1 MTSVLE
7 KFQPQEGINPAHALE
22 IHSYRYG
29 DEIVRE
35 GEPSLYFYVILSG
48 QVRISQKNKKIRVL
62 NDHDIFGLENVVFSR
77 PSSYSAKAL
86 TKSRVAMYGPEA
98 LDHFIHETPR
108 MIQSIM
114 VSTLHQLMQTTQNL
128 TQESETFALDD
139 VRVNFYSDNETV
151 IEEGYVGTDF
161 YRLVSSQGG
170 LKVSIQGRHIATIA
184 KPGEFFGEMAGLLG
198 LPRQATVTSIGDSVV
213 EVYNMDDLDIIIR
226 DYPDVAL
233 QMMRTLV
240 SRLIEVNRKLTGT
253 PL

>member
-1 MTSVLE
+1 MTSVLD
-7 KFQPQEGINPAHALE
+7 KFHPKDGINPAHALE

-29 DEIVRE
+29 DEIIRE
-35 GEPSLYFYVILSG
+35 GEPSVYFYVILSG
-48 QVRISQKNKKIRVL
+48 QVRISQKSKKIRVL
-62 NDHDIFGLENVVFSR
+62 NDHDVFGLENIIFNR
-77 PSSYSAKAL
+77 PSLYSAKAV

-108 MIQSIM
+108 MMQSIM
-114 VSTLHQLMQTTQNL
+114 VSTLHQLMQTSQNL

-139 VRVNFYSDNETV
+139 VRVNFYSDNEP
-151 IEEGYVGTDF
+151 IIQEGYVGTDF

-170 LKVSIQGRHIATIA
+170 LKVTIHGRPVATIT

-226 DYPDVAL
+226 DYPDIAL

-240 SRLIEVNRKLTGT
+240 SRLVDVNRKLTET